1 MDKDSAI
8 VKNENID
15 EIRDSH
21 TNDMVP
27 RKDLVKELLISYFS
41 KVRVLAD
48 YDTIDIKDCEIRG
61 ESVEDHINNKEIV
74 SGRAEAEIRNRLVN
88 FNYEIYCGSNSGEF
102 VYDELEVIRNDNQ
115 PVNR

>member
-1 MDKDSAI
+1 MDKNSAI

-21 TNDMVP
+21 TNNMVP

-41 KVRVLAD
+41 KVRVSAD
-48 YDTIDIKDCEIRG
+48 YDTIEVKAREIRG

-74 SGRAEAEIRNRLVN
+74 SGRAEAEVWNRLVN
-88 FNYEIYCGSNSGEF
+88 FNYEIYCGSNGGDF
-102 VYDELEVIRNDNQ
+102 VYDKLEVITNDNQ